1 MAIQTVLQTMRRTV
15 PRWGGGLLAA
25 AGALALAAAL
35 LAYGRQQSSSALGLW
50 ALRLETVA
58 AEGASGAGRVLD
70 QWEADAVQLARMHP
84 LAQFLDDTSS
94 ATARQVETAGTFLDM
109 PRRGYGYEGSLLLD
123 PQGALVL
130 ARPAKLATADL
141 LNAIRKAV
149 EERRPRVFCSGPSGE
164 PLVACPTPVRRRS
177 GSGSPTFHLGTVV
190 LVANPRRAFF
200 PALWRTAA
208 IVPPARVA
216 LAEVTPHAVKVLGR
230 MGPGESWETDAGPM
244 EEGALRLFP
253 PSGPDMGSWGEDV
266 YAVGRPVAGTP
277 WSCVAFVGRSEILR
291 EARLK
296 WAAVAAA
303 ACAFYLCLLFFLYL
317 LSHRREMIHLRRL
330 GEAERRH
337 AVLLANLPGIAYRC
351 ANDPRWTMEF
361 VSEGCL
367 DLTGYS
373 AQQLVGNAEVA
384 FGDLIH
390 PEDRKQVWE
399 GVQEALRSDAR
410 YTLTYRI
417 RTREGRTKYV
427 WEQGAGLRGPD
438 GQVEAL
444 EGFIADV
451 SPKVEAEE
459 RLRAAQEELGRA
471 RALEAVGLVAGGVA
485 HEVRNPLQ
493 AIEVLVGGLERKTR
507 GLADLSEFH
516 RHLSEQVRRLKALMN
531 DLLLLGK
538 PPHPSEFHSV
548 AISEVLRPAVE
559 QALLGR
565 GGETVAVEIQQ
576 APEDLRVHG
585 APLRLQQVFV
595 NLIQNALHFSAEGAP
610 VRVTTASEGGQAVVS
625 VKDRGPGIVPEI
637 MPHLFEPFFSG
648 RKGGTGLGLAIAKGT
663 VEAHGGTLSAANNL
677 PGPGATFT
685 VRLPLEQEPEKAQP
699 VQVPRESHPGRPS

>member
-1 MAIQTVLQTMRRTV
+1 MAIQAVLRRMWRTV
-15 PRWGGGLLAA
+15 PRWGGTLLAA
-25 AGALALAAAL
+25 AGGLALGATL
-35 LAYGRQQSSSALGLW
+35 LGYGRQQSSSALGLW

-70 QWEADAVQLARMHP
+70 QWEADALQLAGMHP
-84 LAQFLDDTSS
+84 FAQLLDDRTS
-94 ATARQVETAGTFLDM
+94 ATARQVETAGTLLDM
-109 PRRGYGYEGSLLLD
+109 PRRGYGYEGALLLD
-123 PQGALVL
+123 QKGSLVL
-130 ARPAKLATADL
+130 ARPEELATADL
-141 LNAIRKAV
+141 LNAVRESLEAG
-149 EERRPRVFCSGPSGE
+149 RPRAFCRGPSGK
-164 PLVACPTPVRRRS
+164 PLVACPAPVRRRS
-177 GSGSPTFHLGTVV
+177 GSDSPTFHIGSVV
-190 LVANPRRAFF
+190 LVADPEKAFF
-200 PALWRTAA
+200 PTLWRTAA

-216 LAEVTPHAVKVLGR
+216 LAEVTPRAVNVLGR
-230 MGPGESWETDAGPM
+230 MGLGASWETGAGPT
-244 EEGALRLFP
+244 GKVGLRLFP
-253 PSGPDMGSWGEDV
+253 PSGPDMRSWGEDV

-303 ACAFYLCLLFFLYL
+303 ACALYLSLLFLLYL

-330 GEAERRH
+330 GETERRH
-337 AVLLANLPGIAYRC
+337 ATLLSNLPGIAYRC

-373 AQQLVGNAEVA
+373 ANQLVGNAEVA

-390 PEDRKQVWE
+390 PEDRRQVWE
-399 GVQEALRSDAR
+399 GIQEALRSNAR
-410 YTLTYRI
+410 YTLAYRI

-427 WEQGAGLRGPD
+427 WEQGAGLRGPE
-438 GQVEAL
+438 GEVEAL
-444 EGFIADV
+444 EGFITDV

-459 RLRAAQEELGRA
+459 RLRAAQEELGKA
-471 RALEAVGLVAGGVA
+471 RALEAVGLVAGAVA

-493 AIEVLVGGLERKTR
+493 AIEALVGGLERKTR

-516 RHLSEQVRRLKALMN
+516 QHLGEQVRRLKALMN

-538 PPHPSEFHSV
+538 PLHPSEFHPVSL
-548 AISEVLRPAVE
+548 SEVLRPAVE
-559 QALLGR
+559 QAVLGR
-565 GGETVAVEIQQ
+565 GGEAVAVEIRQD
-576 APEDLRVHG
+576 PEDLRVHG

-595 NLIQNALHFSAEGAP
+595 NLIQNALHFSAEGVP
-610 VRVTTASEGGQAVVS
+610 IRVTTSSEGGQAVVS
-625 VKDRGPGIVPEI
+625 VEDRGSGIAPEIVPR
-637 MPHLFEPFFSG
+637 LFEPFSSG
-648 RKGGTGLGLAIAKGT
+648 RKGGTGLGLAIAKRT

-685 VRLPLEQEPEKAQP
+685 VRLPLTPEPEKAQS
-699 VQVPRESHPGRPS
+699 VQAPRESRRERPS